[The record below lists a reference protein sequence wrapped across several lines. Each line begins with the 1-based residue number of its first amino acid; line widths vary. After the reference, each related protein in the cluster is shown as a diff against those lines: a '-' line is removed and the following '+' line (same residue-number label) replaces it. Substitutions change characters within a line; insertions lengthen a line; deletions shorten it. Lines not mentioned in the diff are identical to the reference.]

1 MFSTLKS
8 KSESKYIFCNTE
20 GLQCRQGDDILTL
33 DVALQGNIYFIKHLD
48 SEWTA
53 WTLTI
58 FNIQV
63 ILANTATTGLLPVLA
78 WIIFISTSI
87 KK

>member
-1 MFSTLKS
+1 MWRVAPTQLRLS
-8 KSESKYIFCNTE
+8 K
-20 GLQCRQGDDILTL
+20 DH
-33 DVALQGNIYFIKHLD
+33 IY
-48 SEWTA
+48 
-53 WTLTI
+53 
-58 FNIQV
+58 V